1 MTRSDQV
8 LSDFMDAWN
17 AGRRPQ
23 VREYLARVPEG
34 AERDELAEQIGTWLE
49 VAPAPQLS
57 DDAREQIR
65 SEPVVQAVFSAVGD
79 DAGAWTVTLPRLRE
93 RAGLG
98 VRELA
103 GRLVERLGVGGEPEA
118 ERAAG
123 YLDRMEHGELRP
135 DRVSRRLLD
144 ALGDLLGISGDA
156 LADLGGGGA
165 GAMRPAAAGGTL
177 FRADE
182 RSGQWFAADIDVLSR
197 AAMAEAP
204 APMDELD
211 RLFCGGPDA

>member
-1 MTRSDQV
+1 MSRSDQV

-17 AGRRPQ
+17 AGRRPR

-34 AERDELAEQIGTWLE
+34 DERDALADQIGTWLE

-57 DDAREQIR
+57 DEARARIR
-65 SEPVVQAVFSAVGD
+65 AEPVVQAVFSAVGD
-79 DAGAWTVTLPRLRE
+79 DAGAWPVTLPRLRQ

-103 GRLVERLGVGGEPEA
+103 GRLVERLGLGGASEA
-118 ERAAG
+118 DRAAG
-123 YLDRMEHGELRP
+123 YLERMEQGELRP

-144 ALGDLLGISGDA
+144 ALGELLGVSGQA
-156 LADLGGGGA
+156 LADLGGG

-177 FRADE
+177 FRAGEQGGD
-182 RSGQWFAADIDVLSR
+182 WFATDIDVLSR
-197 AAMAEAP
+197 AALTEAP

>member
-17 AGRRPQ
+17 AGRRPR

-34 AERDELAEQIGTWLE
+34 AERDELAEQLGTWRE
-49 VAPAPQLS
+49 VAPAPRLS
-57 DDAREQIR
+57 DEARAAIR
-65 SEPVVQAVFSAVGD
+65 AEPVVQAVMRAVGD
-79 DAGAWTVTLPRLRE
+79 DAGAWPATLPRLRE

-98 VRELA
+98 VRDLA
-103 GRLVERLGVGGEPEA
+103 ARLVDRLALGGTAEA
-118 ERAAG
+118 DRAAG
-123 YLDRMEHGELRP
+123 YLDRMERGELRS

-144 ALGDLLGISGDA
+144 ALGDLLGVSGQA

-165 GAMRPAAAGGTL
+165 LRPAVASDML
-177 FRADE
+177 FRADGE
-182 RSGQWFAADIDVLSR
+182 QGDEIMADIDVLSR
-197 AAMAEAP
+197 AAVTAAP